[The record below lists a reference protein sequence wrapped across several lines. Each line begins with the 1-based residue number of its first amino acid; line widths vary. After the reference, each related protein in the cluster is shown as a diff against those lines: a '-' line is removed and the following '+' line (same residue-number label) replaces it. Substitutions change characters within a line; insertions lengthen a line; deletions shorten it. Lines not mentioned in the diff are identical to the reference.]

1 MEQESPVLDLHH
13 KIADW
18 RQEVDACRQQFDDL
32 AGRLVRAVDSRQPFE
47 TRVRAER
54 FQNQL
59 ICQKEVADEL
69 VHDLKQ
75 ARKRPAA
82 EMRKTWARLEDRVQ
96 TFRQLFFVLKRD
108 LDRFA
113 HTVH

>member
-1 MEQESPVLDLHH
+1 MEQESPVLDLRH
-13 KIADW
+13 KITDW
-18 RQEVDACRQQFDDL
+18 KQEVDEVRQQFNHL

-82 EMRKTWARLEDRVQ
+82 EMPEACGPLEDRVQ

-113 HTVH
+113 QTVH